1 MWAAPTCQGFLRLG
15 EFFFYSDVFFSAVK
29 SYFAFELV
37 WFGLVPNRV
46 ALLVF
51 VLIRFASTS
60 KL

>member
-1 MWAAPTCQGFLRLG
+1 MGVEIAVGVRGGGIGEGWGRELRFVSCRLVWFG
-15 EFFFYSDVFFSAVK
+15 
-29 SYFAFELV
+29 LV